1 MDARSALSRK
11 EIPITQVLQAGQDEI
26 GAGAGAVAVT
36 ITPEELGQARLIG
49 QVRAELAVGGW

>member
-1 MDARSALSRK
+1 MGARSSLSRK
-11 EIPITQVLQAGQDEI
+11 EMPIPQVLQAGQDEI

-49 QVRAELAVGGW
+49 QVRMEPEAGGR